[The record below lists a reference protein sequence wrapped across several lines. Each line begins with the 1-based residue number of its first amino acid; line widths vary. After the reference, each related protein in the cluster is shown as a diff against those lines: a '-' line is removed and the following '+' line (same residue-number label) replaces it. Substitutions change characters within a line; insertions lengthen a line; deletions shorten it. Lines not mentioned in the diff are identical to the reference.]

1 MNSGCA
7 FEFANLNLF
16 KNISFDGT
24 NRYWFGE
31 SENTDGKVENSTRKY
46 LVLGLLHAEENT

>member
-24 NRYWFGE
+24 NRCWFGE
-31 SENTDGKVENSTRKY
+31 SADGKVEKSTRKY
-46 LVLGLLHAEENT
+46 LVLGPLHAEENT